1 MQFFCLRFLKSIDV
15 MTDLLDSYEQEFQ
28 ELTFAVSQRIQQIP
42 KLTGG
47 IGARFIVFTDDA

>member
-1 MQFFCLRFLKSIDV
+1 